1 MILAA
6 GWLVAAAGT
15 HAQPAPPGSVASTA
29 SHADPL
35 RPDAAVP
42 PMIYTS
48 PLKRYRAARDV
59 GVGSWREANESVT
72 RIGGWRSHAREA
84 SQPEPNVSAPA
95 SLPVAPGHGK
105 H

>member
-1 MILAA
+1 MLAA
-6 GWLVAAAGT
+6 AWLVAAAGT
-15 HAQPAPPGSVASTA
+15 HAQPAPPGSVTSTA
-29 SHADPL
+29 SHAD
-35 RPDAAVP
+35 
-42 PMIYTS
+42 
-48 PLKRYRAARDV
+48 RAARDV